1 MRGVRFEKPACF
13 SRVALKFKEVA
24 FIMVALSQIKTFRLF
39 LIGLVAV
46 GLAGGIAVVNAPPAV
61 AAENAAISMTVAR
74 FNAEVD
80 PANPGY
86 FWNPVNVGGSPIYLS
101 GRGLVPSS
109 GVTFSLD
116 QINRCNTAATLLR
129 SPYTSIGKIELAVN
143 DQGVFSKSV
152 RLPENIAERAVGV
165 SPSCYDTPEESKFQG
180 LWFVSIEAQFDPS
193 SVDADTCAPELFGY
207 VPLVKA
213 TGRLKSGFITG
224 VGPADNGALV
234 SLLPHQNS
242 AVYCEYDNGTTVGSF
257 TDPKDERLVAPGGF
271 FDETVGAGYTEPAPA
286 VCSAFDRSQGFC

>member
-1 MRGVRFEKPACF
+1 
-13 SRVALKFKEVA
+13 
-24 FIMVALSQIKTFRLF
+24 MVALSQVKTFRLF

-74 FNAEVD
+74 FNAEV
-80 PANPGY
+80 NRKPGY
-86 FWNPVNVGGSPIYLS
+86 EAFFLNQVNVGGSPVYIS

-165 SPSCYDTPEESKFQG
+165 SPSCYATPEESKSQG
-180 LWFVSIEAQFDPS
+180 LWFVSIEAQFEPS
-193 SVDADTCAPELFGY
+193 SVDADTCAPFLEMSDGGKAYLVNASARLRSAFATGKLFGENED
-207 VPLVKA
+207 
-213 TGRLKSGFITG
+213 S
-224 VGPADNGALV
+224 VGW
-234 SLLPHQNS
+234 LPEQNS
-242 AVYCEYDNGTTVGSF
+242 TVSCSYANGNRTVSF
-257 TDPKDERLVAPGGF
+257 NEPRDERLVAPGGF
-271 FDETVGAGYTEPAPA
+271 FDETVGAGYTEPAAA